1 MIIKPEPSLKDLSYL
16 IESSG
21 LKPSDLLNMYRRMLT
36 IRYFEETI
44 RKIYHE
50 GKNPFNMASG
60 IIRGEMHLSI
70 GQEAVAVGTLYKVR
84 DEDVVVS
91 THRPHHHAIA
101 KGVDANKLAA
111 EILGKVT
118 GLCRGKGGH
127 MHLFDKTKKFACS
140 GIVGAS
146 FPQAAGAAFAFKYS
160 GKDNVAIAF
169 AGEGAANHGTF
180 AETLNIASAWELP
193 LILVIE
199 DNKYADSTPKSFVMS
214 TTFHY
219 QRGLTYNVPSYLVDG
234 MDVIDVYSTA
244 RKAIE
249 RARKGFG
256 PTLIEA
262 LTYRYVGH
270 FEGDSEEYRTKEE
283 VEMWSSLDPIRRLEN
298 RILRLN
304 YADNEILAKL
314 REEAR
319 KQVQDAI
326 DFALRSPYP
335 DPNEALTGVFA

>member
-1 MIIKPEPSLKDLSYL
+1 MIIKPEPSLKDLSYI
-16 IESSG
+16 IENAG
-21 LKPSDLLNMYRRMLT
+21 LKASDLLNMYKRMLI
-36 IRYFEETI
+36 IRYFEESI

-60 IIRGEMHLSI
+60 RIRGEMHLSI
-70 GQEAVAVGTLYKVR
+70 GQEAVAVGTLYDIR

-101 KGVDANKLAA
+101 KGVDLKGLAA
-111 EILGKVT
+111 EILGKAT
-118 GLCRGKGGH
+118 GLCKGKGGH
-127 MHLFDKTKKFACS
+127 MHLFDKSKNFACS

-146 FPQAAGAAFAFKYS
+146 FPQAAGAAFAFKYL
-160 GKDNVAIAF
+160 GKDNVAISF

-193 LILVIE
+193 LIIVIE

-219 QRGLTYNVPSYLVDG
+219 QRGLAYNVPSYLVDG
-234 MDVIDVYSTA
+234 MDVIDVYSTSK
-244 RKAIE
+244 KAIE

-270 FEGDSEEYRTKEE
+270 FEGDGEEYRTKEE
-283 VEMWSSLDPIRRLEN
+283 VEFWSSLDPIRRLEN
-298 RILRLN
+298 RLLRLN
-304 YADNEILAKL
+304 YADSDILARL

-319 KQVQDAI
+319 KQVQEAI
-326 DFALRSPYP
+326 DFAINSKYP
-335 DPNEALTGVFA
+335 ELTDAFGGVFA